1 MKDINILYLS
11 KFIMFEKVGSQVIK
25 NEKEVRTKI
34 SKNNKS
40 NDTSDGEEFN
50 INPNQDW
57 DLAIQLSLG
66 YKDGNISK
74 IN

>member
-34 SKNNKS
+34 SKNNKF